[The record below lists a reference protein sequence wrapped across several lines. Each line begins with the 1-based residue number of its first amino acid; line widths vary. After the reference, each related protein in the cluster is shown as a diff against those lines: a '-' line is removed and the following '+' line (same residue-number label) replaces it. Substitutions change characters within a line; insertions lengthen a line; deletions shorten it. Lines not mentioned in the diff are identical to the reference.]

1 MGKWENSMRKLVH
14 ANPQAFID
22 FMLQGLQ
29 QQVRFTGNQRP
40 EKLKNWQLEVDKLL
54 GIEVDGQEALIHFEI
69 ETYHDSEM
77 PERLLRYNVLARSEL
92 KRPVLS
98 CVVHLLNDGRMKPPP
113 LHWTEPIEGD
123 VLKFHYR
130 VIEVGDFLAEDILH
144 RGEVALLALLPLTKG
159 GATRK
164 NVELMLSK
172 LNTKENEDLA
182 LAGFTLALAMFD
194 RSTEE
199 FGLADREWLIERYS
213 NMYSMLH
220 DLLHVDPMYQAIMQE
235 GWQKGQQ
242 EGWQKGQQEGWQK
255 GRQEERQER
264 IRDLQQ
270 TALAII
276 KANFSQLEDVCGS
289 RIYALDDLP
298 RLQQLVRALISARS
312 EEDVHQAFLASSPDE
327 PVH

>member
-22 FMLQGLQ
+22 LMLQGSQ
-29 QQVRFTGNQRP
+29 QQIRFTGNQQP

-54 GIEVDGQEALIHFEI
+54 GVEVDGQESLIHFEI
-69 ETYHDSEM
+69 ETYYDSGM

-92 KRPVLS
+92 KHPVFS
-98 CVVHLLNDGRMKPPP
+98 CVVHLLSDGKMKPPP

-130 VIEVGDFLAEDILH
+130 VIEVGDFLAEDILR
-144 RGEVALLALLPLTKG
+144 RGEVALLALLPLTQG

-164 NVELMLSK
+164 NVELMLGE
-172 LNTKENEDLA
+172 LNTKGNEDLA
-182 LAGFTLALAMFD
+182 LAAFTLVLAIFD
-194 RSTEE
+194 RSES
-199 FGLADREWLIERYS
+199 GLADREWLVERYN

-220 DLLHVDPMYQAIMQE
+220 DLLHVDPMYQTILQE
-235 GWQKGQQ
+235 
-242 EGWQKGQQEGWQK
+242 

-270 TALAII
+270 AALKII
-276 KANFSQLEDVCGS
+276 RANFPQLEQVAEP
-289 RIYALDDLP
+289 RISALGDLQ
-298 RLQQLVRALISARS
+298 RLQQLVDALIFARS
-312 EEDVHQAFLASSPDE
+312 EENVHQAFLACSPDE

>member
-1 MGKWENSMRKLVH
+1 MGKWEESMRKLVH

-22 FMLQGLQ
+22 LMLQGSQ
-29 QQVRFTGNQRP
+29 QRVRFTGHQRP

-54 GIEVDGQEALIHFEI
+54 GIEVDGQETLIHFEI
-69 ETYHDSEM
+69 ETYYDSDM

-130 VIEVGDFLAEDILH
+130 VIEVGDFLAEDILR

-159 GATRK
+159 GATRES
-164 NVELMLSK
+164 VQLMLGE

-182 LAGFTLALAMFD
+182 LAGFTLALAIFD
-194 RSTEE
+194 RSQSES
-199 FGLADREWLIERYS
+199 GLADREWLKERYN

-220 DLLHVDPMYQAIMQE
+220 DLLHVDPMYQAIVQE
-235 GWQKGQQ
+235 
-242 EGWQKGQQEGWQK
+242 

-264 IRDLQQ
+264 ILDLQQ
-270 TALAII
+270 TALDLI
-276 KANFSQLEDVCGS
+276 KANFLQLEDVAKP
-289 RIYALDDLP
+289 RISALGDLQ
-298 RLQQLVRALISARS
+298 RLRQLVKALISAHS
-312 EEDVHQAFLASSPDE
+312 EEDVHQAFLACNPDE
-327 PVH
+327 PIH

>member
-1 MGKWENSMRKLVH
+1 M
-14 ANPQAFID
+14 
-22 FMLQGLQ
+22 
-29 QQVRFTGNQRP
+29 
-40 EKLKNWQLEVDKLL
+40 
-54 GIEVDGQEALIHFEI
+54 
-69 ETYHDSEM
+69 
-77 PERLLRYNVLARSEL
+77 
-92 KRPVLS
+92 
-98 CVVHLLNDGRMKPPP
+98 
-113 LHWTEPIEGD
+113 
-123 VLKFHYR
+123 
-130 VIEVGDFLAEDILH
+130 
-144 RGEVALLALLPLTKG
+144 
-159 GATRK
+159 
-164 NVELMLSK
+164 
-172 LNTKENEDLA
+172 
-182 LAGFTLALAMFD
+182 AGFTLALAMFD

-242 EGWQKGQQEGWQK
+242 EGWQKG
-255 GRQEERQER
+255 RQEERQER

-276 KANFSQLEDVCGS
+276 KANFSQLEDVCGPK
-289 RIYALDDLP
+289 IFALSDLQ

>member
-1 MGKWENSMRKLVH
+1 MGKWEESMRKLVH

-22 FMLQGLQ
+22 LMLQGSQ
-29 QQVRFTGNQRP
+29 QRVRFTGHQQP

-69 ETYHDSEM
+69 ETYYDSDM

-92 KRPVLS
+92 KRPVFS
-98 CVVHLLNDGRMKPPP
+98 CVAHLLNDGKMKPPP

-130 VIEVGDFLAEDILH
+130 VIEVADFLAEDILR

-164 NVELMLSK
+164 NVELMLGE

-194 RSTEE
+194 RSKLESR
-199 FGLADREWLIERYS
+199 FADREWLIERYNS
-213 NMYSMLH
+213 MYSMLH
-220 DLLHVDPMYQAIMQE
+220 DLLHVDPMYQAIVQE
-235 GWQKGQQ
+235 G
-242 EGWQKGQQEGWQK
+242 EAK
-255 GRQEERQER
+255 GRQEERQKR
-264 IRDLQQ
+264 ILDLQQ
-270 TALAII
+270 TALKII
-276 KANFSQLEDVCGS
+276 KANFLQLEDVAKP
-289 RIYALDDLP
+289 RISALGDLQ
-298 RLQQLVRALISARS
+298 RLQQLVDVLIFARS
-312 EEDVHQAFLASSPDE
+312 EEDVHQALLACNPDE